1 MTARDRSGHSVQL
14 QWATAAQWAAAR
26 QLTRCLHAWQC
37 RHQLGHAITAVARA
51 HARQRQLMAVRQ
63 AWSCQAQA
71 RAQAD
76 TSPHQAQ
83 SRIALCR
90 SASTASCQ
98 FCASCCHACGG
109 AACCSPRRSAHSPA
123 HCAVQQAPG
132 GQHGGACSFTCRTP
146 CKARPLVRTPRLRQA
161 GAARHPCGPAS
172 SRGKQERGAAAR
184 TSATAAHAL
193 ACSPVRVPCWPEQLS
208 TLPPH
213 AGAARPGKHA
223 AGCRHHARLHG
234 GICKRQRQHHS
245 PEKLVAQTPAG
256 ARQGCE

>member
-1 MTARDRSGHSVQL
+1 MQV
-14 QWATAAQWAAAR
+14 QWAQAAQMAAAR
-26 QLTRCLHAWQC
+26 QLTRCLHTWQC
-37 RHQLGHAITAVARA
+37 HHQVCRARTAVACA
-51 HARQRQLMAVRQ
+51 HARQRQLMAVWQ
-63 AWSCQAQA
+63 AWSHQPQA
-71 RAQAD
+71 RARAGASPYQAHP
-76 TSPHQAQ
+76 SM
-83 SRIALCR
+83 ALCR
-90 SASTASCQ
+90 SPSTASCQ

-109 AACCSPRRSAHSPA
+109 AACCSSRRSAHSPA
-123 HCAVQQAPG
+123 HCAVQQAAS
-132 GQHGGACSFTCRTP
+132 GQHAGACSFIFRTP

-213 AGAARPGKHA
+213 AGAATPGKHA

-234 GICKRQRQHHS
+234 GICKRHRQHHS
-245 PEKLVAQTPAG
+245 PEELVAQTPAG